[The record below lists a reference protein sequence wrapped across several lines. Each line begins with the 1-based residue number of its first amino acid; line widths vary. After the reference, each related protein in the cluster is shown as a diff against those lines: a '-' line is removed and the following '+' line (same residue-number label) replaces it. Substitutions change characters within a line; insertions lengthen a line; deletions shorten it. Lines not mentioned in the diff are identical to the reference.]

1 MTTSDNNITVPT
13 RTNYAFEGYYTGK
26 NGDGTKIIDAN
37 GFIVSSA
44 NTTQFNS
51 DNTLYANW
59 RDSKNPNLSLS
70 QETTHDGFEDWE
82 LSGGAFID
90 NNGVLILPNSDSV
103 AKSRYYQ
110 AEKAWSVTYQALVD
124 TAYTGTK
131 GGTYFVSEYYNSE
144 LENIN
149 NLSGA
154 ASKAWNKDIST
165 LNEYTPI
172 TISPDNKNYGSSI
185 KYITL
190 QFEENSS
197 YSKNPER
204 IKNFKVHGQ
213 LWSDFYNIKV
223 NASDSESG
231 IKVKKYALGE
241 RDAAY
246 FATNGE
252 IFTGDTITV
261 TENGKYTVYVE
272 DNAGNKT
279 VQKITVS
286 KIDKTAPTDTA
297 PTYTKTANSITVTNG
312 QADPQSGILKTEYA
326 IKQSGGE
333 YGDWQSSNEFTGLR
347 SSTTYYI
354 KTRTTN
360 NAYVK
365 TESQETTVTTDT
377 IEYVI
382 TLDNQGATTTGTGTI
397 CEKYEN
403 NYSLTSGGSAMT
415 TAENPITKPVKTGST
430 FTGYYTEPNG
440 GGTQVIDA
448 NGFLTSVASNT
459 LFTSDSTIYANWL
472 VGIHLITF
480 NANGGTTDEPTR
492 TREYGSTLG
501 TLPTA
506 TYANHVFKGWYTE
519 GGAPIT
525 DATTV
530 TGDVTYFAGWDDA
543 VAEISGEYFTSLTG
557 AIASVTTNNP
567 TTIKLVSDTSEII
580 TIDSDRNI
588 TFDFGTYTLSNNGV
602 SPVIENF
609 GNLTFI
615 SGNITS
621 NTTQG
626 VINNKSG
633 ANLQI
638 TGGRIEATGT
648 KQAVYN
654 EGGTVEISGGYF
666 SAVAQVDSDK
676 RATVHNK
683 SGTMTITGGTI
694 VSPYSVAPTG
704 GYNTGI
710 AVTCKGGTLIIGEK
724 DGQVN
729 TNSPVI
735 SGEVNGINN
744 EAAIKLY
751 DGNIQGKTSAL
762 STYASNKISDKETN
776 YRIGNETV
784 GLYDKVIFKAT
795 YTVTFNPNGGK
806 IDSDKSKRNLE
817 EGQPLGELPIPT
829 RAGYAFEGWF
839 KETTGTEQITAE
851 TPMGNDA
858 VTYYA
863 HWVQSAPA
871 EVNGTTY
878 NTIQA
883 AIKSGSTVEID
894 IIADATEELTI
905 DKGKNITINLNG
917 HSISNNGTAGIIKNN
932 GTLTISAGRIDATKA
947 GYSAIDNNAGATLT
961 LDGVRIIAQ
970 AEDSGTQN
978 RQAVYNSGGTVY
990 IRGNTYLESKAS
1002 GENSSM
1008 PRSTIHNLNKGIV
1021 YLESGTVIN
1030 TLATNTAN
1038 NNSAI
1043 SNQAN
1048 SIVEIGIKEGIY
1060 NQDSPTII
1068 GKKYG
1073 IYNAGTI
1080 KYYDGTISGI
1090 KGVIS
1095 GTNISSSNIEDYH
1108 DMDDSTTVIEL
1119 EGESATYYRR
1129 SLLGPVTIVPST
1141 LEPEFPPITATIR
1154 YNSTIV
1160 SDMKAGFGTTLEEA
1174 IENASAETA
1183 NSVTITGN
1191 GYVYAEGIDS
1201 DGNPRSN
1208 SIQIGYLIE

>member
-1 MTTSDNNITVPT
+1 MTT
-13 RTNYAFEGYYTGK
+13 
-26 NGDGTKIIDAN
+26 
-37 GFIVSSA
+37 
-44 NTTQFNS
+44 TT
-51 DNTLYANW
+51 
-59 RDSKNPNLSLS
+59 
-70 QETTHDGFEDWE
+70 
-82 LSGGAFID
+82 
-90 NNGVLILPNSDSV
+90 
-103 AKSRYYQ
+103 
-110 AEKAWSVTYQALVD
+110 
-124 TAYTGTK
+124 
-131 GGTYFVSEYYNSE
+131 
-144 LENIN
+144 
-149 NLSGA
+149 
-154 ASKAWNKDIST
+154 
-165 LNEYTPI
+165 
-172 TISPDNKNYGSSI
+172 
-185 KYITL
+185 
-190 QFEENSS
+190 
-197 YSKNPER
+197 
-204 IKNFKVHGQ
+204 
-213 LWSDFYNIKV
+213 
-223 NASDSESG
+223 
-231 IKVKKYALGE
+231 
-241 RDAAY
+241 
-246 FATNGE
+246 
-252 IFTGDTITV
+252 
-261 TENGKYTVYVE
+261 
-272 DNAGNKT
+272 
-279 VQKITVS
+279 
-286 KIDKTAPTDTA
+286 
-297 PTYTKTANSITVTNG
+297 
-312 QADPQSGILKTEYA
+312 
-326 IKQSGGE
+326 
-333 YGDWQSSNEFTGLR
+333 
-347 SSTTYYI
+347 
-354 KTRTTN
+354 
-360 NAYVK
+360 
-365 TESQETTVTTDT
+365 
-377 IEYVI
+377 
-382 TLDNQGATTTGTGTI
+382 
-397 CEKYEN
+397 
-403 NYSLTSGGSAMT
+403 
-415 TAENPITKPVKTGST
+415 NPITKPEKTGST

-448 NGFLTSVASNT
+448 NGYLTSVASNT
-459 LFTSDSTIYANWL
+459 LFTSDDTIYANWL

-519 GGAPIT
+519 EGDPIT

-543 VAEISGEYFTSLTG
+543 VAEISGTYYTTLTG
-557 AIASVTTNNP
+557 AIATVTTSTP
-567 TTIKLVSDTSEII
+567 TTIRLVKNTSESI
-580 TIDSDRNI
+580 TIASGRDI
-588 TFDFGTYTLSNNGV
+588 TFDFGTYTLSNNVIDG
-602 SPVIENF
+602 PVIVNN

-621 NTTQG
+621 NGTQSI
-626 VINNKSG
+626 INNKSG

-648 KQAVYN
+648 KQAVQN
-654 EGGTVEISGGYF
+654 EGGNVEISGGYF

-947 GYSAIDNNAGATLT
+947 GYSAIDNNAGATLI

-1030 TLATNTAN
+1030 TLATNTSK

-1043 SNQAN
+1043 SNSSN
-1048 SIVEIGIKEGIY
+1048 STVVIGKKDGTY
-1060 NQDSPTII
+1060 NQNSPTII

-1073 IYNAGTI
+1073 IHNVSGGTVR
-1080 KYYDGTISGI
+1080 YYDGTISGI
-1090 KGVIS
+1090 KGVVS
-1095 GTNISSSNIEDYH
+1095 GSDISSSNIEDDH
-1108 DMDDSTTVIEL
+1108 DMYNTTTTLEL

-1129 SLLGPVTIVPST
+1129 SLLEPVTIVPST

-1154 YNSTIV
+1154 YNSIIV